1 MRDGGLAGLIARSR
15 SEVRGI
21 YGAPK
26 TFFAPR
32 RMGVRA
38 SMRRAASHARAPSAP
53 RAGNAQP
60 GGGPVEDPV
69 KRRFEAGG
77 ADMARFAD
85 IAYVKTRQGR
95 LYPTLVMDIWSRRIV
110 GWAMGP
116 GITAELADETLKMAL
131 TRRNN
136 PRG

>member
-85 IAYVKTRQGR
+85 IACVKTRQGR
-95 LYPTLVMDIWSRRIV
+95 LHPAP
-110 GWAMGP
+110 AMG
-116 GITAELADETLKMAL
+116 I
-131 TRRNN
+131 
-136 PRG
+136 

>member
-1 MRDGGLAGLIARSR
+1 MRDGGLAGLITRVR

-21 YGAPK
+21 CGAPDA
-26 TFFAPR
+26 FFALR

-77 ADMARFAD
+77 ADMAQFTD
-85 IAYVKTRQGR
+85 IACVKTRQGR
-95 LYPTLVMDIWSRRIV
+95 LHPAPAMDI
-110 GWAMGP
+110 
-116 GITAELADETLKMAL
+116 
-131 TRRNN
+131 
-136 PRG
+136 